1 MNLATLL
8 RVDVAI
14 NVAGIITAISSLFV
28 SAIALRRASAALRR
42 TGRTVGSYVRPYGET
57 TQRPLE

>member
-8 RVDVAI
+8 RVDVVV
-14 NVAGIITAISSLFV
+14 NVAGIITAVSSLV
-28 SAIALRRASAALRR
+28 LSAVALRRASAALKR

-57 TQRPLE
+57 TKRPLE

>member
-1 MNLATLL
+1 
-8 RVDVAI
+8 VAI